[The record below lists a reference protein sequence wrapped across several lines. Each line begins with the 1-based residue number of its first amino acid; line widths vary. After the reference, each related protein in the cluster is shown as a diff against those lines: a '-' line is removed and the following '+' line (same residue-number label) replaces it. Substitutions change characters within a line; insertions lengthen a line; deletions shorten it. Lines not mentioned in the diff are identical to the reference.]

1 MAAKVAMAGAAL
13 AAALVSVG
21 GVAGSAGA
29 ATTAPAPGVTSNS
42 ITVGTISTQT
52 GPISSNFSSL
62 IYGEEAYFKYIN
74 AQGGIN
80 GRQINLK
87 YTLDDGGNPSQF
99 TQLANTLI
107 NQDHVFAVTG
117 VATAFF
123 SPNIFVESKTP
134 TYGYN
139 VTANWSP
146 APNLFAAGGSVQYLP
161 AGAPG
166 DAYVTRAV
174 KANKVGFLAYGIA
187 SSAAACQAGAAGMQ
201 KAGMDIAYTDYK
213 VAYPG
218 TTVASDVQRMKQAG
232 VNMVISCMDVQG
244 NVTMARAIQQYSLKT
259 SQLWLNGNDQV
270 TLDQNQSLMQNI
282 YFYIA
287 HVPFSAPQSEYP
299 GLKTYLYGMNK
310 YEPKYAL
317 DEVAIQGW
325 ESAALFAAGVK
336 AAGNN
341 LTQANVIAQTNK
353 MTAFT
358 AGGLTTPT
366 NWTTG
371 ARRARPAL
379 LRGLHTGQGGQVR
392 AGAQHGQRACSSAS
406 APSTQE
412 GAGDSRCRPGPR
424 TPRSLGDRSRTTG
437 EIPPTVGLVVGQ
449 ADPFA
454 SMATDPA
461 AGGRPAR

>member
-21 GVAGSAGA
+21 GLDGDAGA
-29 ATTAPAPGVTSNS
+29 ATTAPQPGVTSNS

-123 SPNIFVESKTP
+123 TPNIFVESKTP

-166 DAYVTRAV
+166 DAYVTRAA

-187 SSAAACQAGAAGMQ
+187 SSAAACQAGASGMQ
-201 KAGMDIAYTDYK
+201 KAGMDIAYTDFK

-244 NVTMARAIQQYSLKT
+244 NITMARAIQQYGLKT
-259 SQLWLNGNDQV
+259 SQLWLNGNDQG

-299 GLKTYLYGMNK
+299 GLKTYLSVMNK

-336 AAGNN
+336 AAGKN

-371 ARRARPAL
+371 HTGNAPPYCGAYIQVKGDKFVPAL
-379 LRGLHTGQGGQVR
+379 NTGKSVFNCFGSINAKKGPVT
-392 AGAQHGQRACSSAS
+392 
-406 APSTQE
+406 PLP
-412 GAGDSRCRPGPR
+412 PG
-424 TPRSLGDRSRTTG
+424 TPN
-437 EIPPTVGLVVGQ
+437 
-449 ADPFA
+449 
-454 SMATDPA
+454 AT
-461 AGGRPAR
+461 